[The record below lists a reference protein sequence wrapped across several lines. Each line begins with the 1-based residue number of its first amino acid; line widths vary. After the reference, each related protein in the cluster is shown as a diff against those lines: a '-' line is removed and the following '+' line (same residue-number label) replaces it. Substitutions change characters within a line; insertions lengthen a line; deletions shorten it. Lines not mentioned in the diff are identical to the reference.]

1 MLLALLTLGFA
12 LLHYFSFFFGC
23 SMEVEDILILWNA
36 LKEAESSLWPRSKD
50 HSLLRFSQ
58 LPSRRKSRFPAVR
71 RLCRH
76 TRRLAAAPN

>member
-36 LKEAESSLWPRSKD
+36 LKEAESSLWPRLKD
-50 HSLLRFSQ
+50 HSLLRFPQ
-58 LPSRRKSRFPAVR
+58 L
-71 RLCRH
+71 L
-76 TRRLAAAPN
+76 